1 VRRSSARRIPILLA
15 ASATLVLAAGCASEQ
30 AAVPASGAPSASL
43 LDGMATCDEASLAD
57 TAEGVISP
65 NEKVDSIDGF
75 GCSDGWAYAFVTI
88 GPADG
93 SQADGYTMTMI
104 FQAEG
109 QFWVPKDA
117 MDVCGNVSTGS
128 SQPVAPGDAQVPAAI
143 WQDACW
149 TN

>member
-1 VRRSSARRIPILLA
+1 
-15 ASATLVLAAGCASEQ
+15 
-30 AAVPASGAPSASL
+30 
-43 LDGMATCDEASLAD
+43 MATCDEASLAD

-65 NEKVDSIDGF
+65 TRRSIRSTGS

-109 QFWVPKDA
+109 QFWCPRTPWMSAATLYRV
-117 MDVCGNVSTGS
+117 
-128 SQPVAPGDAQVPAAI
+128 QPAGG
-143 WQDACW
+143 
-149 TN
+149 TR